1 MCPSIDSDTAPHI
14 RFTRSDPPLT
24 EGTNTTS
31 TNPQQPESTKSSR
44 RLHWLSALKFSRS
57 KRSSEA
63 TDPEPEPESTLS
75 KPYTAATAGPT
86 VHADIWDEE
95 QAAKEARRR
104 AARESAFD
112 TVFSQKEL
120 EIIYTQAS
128 RRADWA
134 DIESKILP
142 RLREAAKT
150 VGKETW
156 GFAKDTAGDLFKS
169 WLEGELGLG

>member
-1 MCPSIDSDTAPHI
+1 M
-14 RFTRSDPPLT
+14 SDPPQT

-31 TNPQQPESTKSSR
+31 TNSQQPESTKSSR
-44 RLHWLSALKFSRS
+44 RLHWPSALKFSRS

-63 TDPEPEPESTLS
+63 TDPEPEPESTFS

-86 VHADIWDEE
+86 VHAEMWDEE
-95 QAAKEARRR
+95 QAEKEAQRR
-104 AARESAFD
+104 AARASASAFE

-128 RRADWA
+128 RRADW
-134 DIESKILP
+134 DEIESKVLP
-142 RLREAAKT
+142 KLRKAAET
-150 VGKETW
+150 VGRGTW